1 MPMRKIGQDFVEAL
15 QEQFGEELL
24 FVVLFGSKARGD
36 DDEESD
42 MDLLVVLKHVSLETR
57 RQVRD
62 LATEISLPDNG
73 VFLSTR
79 VWDESYWQRLAS
91 LSTSIISNVLKSVF
105 FFTNKPLSQNEPKNN
120 RYGRS
125 HRRPHDQ
132 SPIPR
137 HSLYAR

>member
-1 MPMRKIGQDFVEAL
+1 MLALPFTQSGKLVDADRKIGQDFVEAL

-62 LATEISLPDNG
+62 LATEIWLDNG

-91 LSTSIISNVLKSVF
+91 LSTILYRNICEDGILLYQQ
-105 FFTNKPLSQNEPKNN
+105 T
-120 RYGRS
+120 
-125 HRRPHDQ
+125 
-132 SPIPR
+132 PI
-137 HSLYAR
+137 AK

>member
-1 MPMRKIGQDFVEAL
+1 MLTLPFTQSGTLVDTDQKIGQDFVGVL

-42 MDLLVVLKHVSLETR
+42 MDLLVVLKRVSLEIR

-62 LATEISLPDNG
+62 LATEIWLENG

-79 VWDESYWQRLAS
+79 VWDELYWQKIAS
-91 LSTSIISNVLKSVF
+91 LSTILYRNICEDGILLYQQ
-105 FFTNKPLSQNEPKNN
+105 T
-120 RYGRS
+120 
-125 HRRPHDQ
+125 
-132 SPIPR
+132 
-137 HSLYAR
+137 SLEK